1 MTQIDRYIL
10 MLFARTI
17 LICFSSIGGVF
28 VVFHAFNNLD
38 DLHRLA
44 EDNGSLPLALFGF
57 YGPYMLMLFD
67 WTASIISLMAMLFTV
82 SWLRRSGELT
92 SLLAAGVRHGRVL
105 RPMLITVLA
114 VIVMQALCRELLI
127 PSYRDLLT
135 SKPGEWRTAK
145 AQGMLPSY
153 DKSSGILIEGEGL
166 RPEQAQIDRPSFRL
180 YSSFPGFGDTIDAK
194 SAIWQPATGD
204 RPSGYLL
211 DGVSRPVGVDELSMG
226 LVNGKP
232 ILVTRRDADWLTP
245 GQCFV
250 VTTLDLEVLRDN
262 PRSTRMAGIPELA
275 RRIRN
280 GSVHSS
286 KELHTLLH
294 DRILRPPLD
303 FCLVLLGLPLV
314 VNRGDMRLF
323 NVIGQAIGIV
333 LLFFALKTVAA
344 AMAGNGVLL
353 SPAMAAW
360 VPFLLLGPL
369 AFVRYLDA
377 QQQ

>member
-67 WTASIISLMAMLFTV
+67 WTASIIALMAMLFTV

-92 SLLAAGVRHGRVL
+92 SLLASGVRHGRVL
-105 RPMLITVLA
+105 RPMLITVVA
-114 VIVMQALCRELLI
+114 VIALQALCREILI

-135 SKPGEWRTAK
+135 SKPGEWRNAK

-166 RPEQAQIDRPSFRL
+166 RPGQSQIDQPSFRL
-180 YSSFPGFGDTIDAK
+180 YSSFPGFGDVIDAK
-194 SAIWQPATGD
+194 SAIWQPATAS

-211 DGVSRPVGVDELSMG
+211 DGVSRPAGVDGLSMG

-232 ILVTRRDADWLTP
+232 ILVTRRDADWLAA

-250 VTTLDLEVLRDN
+250 VTTLDIEVLRDN

-275 RRIRN
+275 RRVRN

-294 DRILRPPLD
+294 DRVLRPPLD

-323 NVIGQAIGIV
+323 NVIGQAIGII
-333 LLFFALKTVAA
+333 LIFFTLKTVAA
-344 AMAGNGVLL
+344 AMAGSGVLL